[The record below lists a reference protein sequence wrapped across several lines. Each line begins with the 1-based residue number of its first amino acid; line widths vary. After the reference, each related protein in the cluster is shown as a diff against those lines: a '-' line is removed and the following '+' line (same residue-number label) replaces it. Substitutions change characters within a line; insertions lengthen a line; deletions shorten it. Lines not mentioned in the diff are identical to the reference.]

1 MARSIRCILALIIST
16 VLGIG
21 VIQYLAYPTLLQ
33 YDRFANVMNRF
44 GYTKETLI
52 LFVVLSCWLLYLQIE
67 FRRFSI
73 IYLYLF
79 YSVYLFLLF
88 VVLFAKA
95 PEYHTFNGDLFDFL
109 VWDRGTLIE
118 ALLNLVYFIPLGGL
132 YGLRANWL
140 EFGLISL
147 LTITGIETIQYVFY
161 IGTFSVSDILLN
173 FLGCLVG
180 YSICLV
186 LRKYMDKNVVQK
198 RTS

>member
-1 MARSIRCILALIIST
+1 MARSIRCVIAFIIST
-16 VLGIG
+16 ILGVG
-21 VIQYLAYPTLLQ
+21 VVHYLVYPTLLQ
-33 YDRFANVMNRF
+33 YERFENVMNRF

-52 LFVVLSCWLLYLQIE
+52 VFVVLSCWFLYLQIE
-67 FRRFSI
+67 FRHFSML
-73 IYLYLF
+73 YLYLF

-88 VVLFAKA
+88 VVLFTKA

-118 ALLNLVYFIPLGGL
+118 AFLNLAYFIPLGGL

-140 EFGLISL
+140 EFILISL

-180 YSICLV
+180 YSSCL
-186 LRKYMDKNVVQK
+186 LIRKFLTKP
-198 RTS
+198 

>member
-1 MARSIRCILALIIST
+1 MARSIRCVIAFIIST
-16 VLGIG
+16 ILGVG
-21 VIQYLAYPTLLQ
+21 VVHYLVYPTLLQ
-33 YDRFANVMNRF
+33 YERFENVMNRF

-52 LFVVLSCWLLYLQIE
+52 VFVVLSCWFLYLQIE
-67 FRRFSI
+67 FRHFSML
-73 IYLYLF
+73 YLYLF

-88 VVLFAKA
+88 VVLFTKA

-118 ALLNLVYFIPLGGL
+118 AFLNLAYFIPLGGL

-140 EFGLISL
+140 EFILISL

-180 YSICLV
+180 YSSCL
-186 LRKYMDKNVVQK
+186 LIRKFLTKPAFK
-198 RTS
+198 

>member
-1 MARSIRCILALIIST
+1 MARSIRCVIAFIIST
-16 VLGIG
+16 ILGIG
-21 VIQYLAYPTLLQ
+21 VVQYLVYPTLLQ
-33 YDRFANVMNRF
+33 YERFENVMSRF

-52 LFVVLSCWLLYLQIE
+52 VFVVLSCWFLYLQIE
-67 FRRFSI
+67 FRHFSMV
-73 IYLYLF
+73 YLYLF

-88 VVLFAKA
+88 VVLFTKA

-118 ALLNLVYFIPLGGL
+118 AFLNLAYFIPLGGL
-132 YGLRANWL
+132 YGLRVNWR
-140 EFGLISL
+140 EFVLISL

-180 YSICLV
+180 YSSCL
-186 LRKYMDKNVVQK
+186 LIRKFLTKPAFK
-198 RTS
+198 

>member
-1 MARSIRCILALIIST
+1 MARSIRCVIAFIIST
-16 VLGIG
+16 ILGIG
-21 VIQYLAYPTLLQ
+21 VVQYLVYPTLLQ
-33 YDRFANVMNRF
+33 YERFENVMSRF

-52 LFVVLSCWLLYLQIE
+52 AFVVLSCWFLYLQIE
-67 FRRFSI
+67 FRHFSMV
-73 IYLYLF
+73 YLYLF

-88 VVLFAKA
+88 VVLFTKA

-118 ALLNLVYFIPLGGL
+118 AFLNLAYFIPLGGL
-132 YGLRANWL
+132 YGLRVNWL
-140 EFGLISL
+140 EFILISL

-180 YSICLV
+180 YSSCL
-186 LRKYMDKNVVQK
+186 LIRKFLTKPAFK
-198 RTS
+198 

>member
-1 MARSIRCILALIIST
+1 MARSIRCVIAFIIST
-16 VLGIG
+16 ILGVG
-21 VIQYLAYPTLLQ
+21 VVQYLVYPTLLQ
-33 YDRFANVMNRF
+33 YERFENVMSRF

-52 LFVVLSCWLLYLQIE
+52 VFVVLSCWFLYLQIE
-67 FRRFSI
+67 FRHFSRV
-73 IYLYLF
+73 YLYLF

-88 VVLFAKA
+88 VVLFTKA

-118 ALLNLVYFIPLGGL
+118 AFLNVAYFIPLGGL
-132 YGLRANWL
+132 YGLRANWR
-140 EFGLISL
+140 EFILISL

-180 YSICLV
+180 YSSCL
-186 LRKYMDKNVVQK
+186 LIRKFLTKPALK
-198 RTS
+198 

>member
-1 MARSIRCILALIIST
+1 MARGIRCILALVLST
-16 VLGIG
+16 ILGVG

-33 YDRFANVMNRF
+33 YERFESVMSRF

-52 LFVVLSCWLLYLQIE
+52 AFVILSCWLLYLQLE
-67 FRRFSI
+67 FRRFSV

-88 VVLFAKA
+88 VVLFTKA

-109 VWDRGTLIE
+109 IWDRGTLIE
-118 ALLNLVYFIPLGGL
+118 ALLNLVYFVPLGGL
-132 YGLRANWL
+132 YGLRANWI
-140 EFGLISL
+140 EFVLVSL

-173 FLGCLVG
+173 FLGCLIG

-186 LRKYMDKNVVQK
+186 LRKYMSKNKIQVK
-198 RTS
+198 SF

>member
-1 MARSIRCILALIIST
+1 MARSIRCIIALIIST

-44 GYTKETLI
+44 EYTKETLI

-67 FRRFSI
+67 FRHFSI

-88 VVLFAKA
+88 VVLFTKA